1 MYLTKRHNIYYIFYK
16 VNWKKTCKSTKATT
30 KKEALEFLTTFKKEQ
45 KKKQLNPSL
54 NLDEFYKLYIGKAE
68 VFLVRSSW
76 SLARRTFN
84 QFLKVVGHTTKLNEL
99 THNQCK
105 SYVFEKFKTS
115 KKTFFSA

>member
-1 MYLTKRHNIYYIFYK
+1 M
-16 VNWKKTCKSTKATT
+16 NWKKTCKSTKATT